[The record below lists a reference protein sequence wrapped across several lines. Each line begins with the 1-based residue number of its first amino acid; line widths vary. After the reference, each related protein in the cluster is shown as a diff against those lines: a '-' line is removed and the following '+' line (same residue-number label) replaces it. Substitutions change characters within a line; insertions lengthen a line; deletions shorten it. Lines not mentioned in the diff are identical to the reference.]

1 MTNCNIFPPGIK
13 HPDERIF
20 ELSFQ
25 QSCLCSHK
33 EMRFLQQLLLHT
45 KLSPKLANIIMT
57 NINFTIVQGTT
68 ILVKA
73 SSLLKKT
80 DTQNLVQAL
89 TRVRHCVV
97 ALPTQPSWQQP
108 ACSHSLHSLRISNHW
123 TQERLHRRLCSQY
136 SCRSIAP
143 VGAEKVTPAAFAY
156 CANVAMADFA

>member
-1 MTNCNIFPPGIK
+1 M
-13 HPDERIF
+13 
-20 ELSFQ
+20 SFQ

-45 KLSPKLANIIMT
+45 KLSPKLANIIMP

-89 TRVRHCVV
+89 TRVRHCVAARPNPAILAATCVLPFPAQPSHKQSLDTRAV
-97 ALPTQPSWQQP
+97 ALPPLQPVFLPQYSPRRCWKSYSSGI
-108 ACSHSLHSLRISNHW
+108 CLLCECRNGGLRIGGGGCQVLGS
-123 TQERLHRRLCSQY
+123 TQ
-136 SCRSIAP
+136 
-143 VGAEKVTPAAFAY
+143 
-156 CANVAMADFA
+156 